1 MKSFILCVLFSA
13 ILFSPKVYAQ
23 YSSQKDA
30 AYLATIKAVAD
41 YKINDQEELDKVE
54 ELRQSPA
61 FNKKLQK
68 MLDKLSNERTKNSTN
83 QRILK
88 ILKNAGKQIYDELN

>member
-1 MKSFILCVLFSA
+1 MKLGIFCLTFAVLFSISNA
-13 ILFSPKVYAQ
+13 QAQ
-23 YSSQKDA
+23 YTASKDA
-30 AYLATIKAVAD
+30 VYLATIKAVAD

-88 ILKNAGKQIYDELN
+88 ILKDAGKQIYDELN